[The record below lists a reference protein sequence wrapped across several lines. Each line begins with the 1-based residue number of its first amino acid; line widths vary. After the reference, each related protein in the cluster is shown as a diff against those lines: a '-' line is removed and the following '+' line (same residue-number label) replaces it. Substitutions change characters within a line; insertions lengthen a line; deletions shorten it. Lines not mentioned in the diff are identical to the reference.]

1 MLGDPG
7 AYTIRL
13 TPSTVPYVVFVGAVL
28 IAYFGVAPRWRW
40 VAVVVASVLFY
51 LGWAAPGA
59 VAGMLALVLLAHLSA
74 RAMRSRPRLKLLW
87 CTVGVVGS
95 IGTLAVLK
103 YFDFFAAEAAR
114 LLSALGVQAHA
125 PQLGLLLPV
134 GYSFL
139 VFSVT
144 SYVVDVYRGKLEPAG
159 LGELAAYL
167 TFFPKLL
174 AGPIERA
181 THFLPQWR
189 ERLGFDSEKVVMGT
203 NLILWGLFKKVVIAD
218 RLAPFVDRA
227 YETPAF
233 STPID
238 LIVGTYF
245 YAFQIY
251 CDFSGYTDI
260 AIGAILLFGIAL
272 DVNFHHPYLSRS
284 VPEFWNSRWHIS
296 LGRWFRDYV
305 YIPLGGNR
313 RGRFRTYLNVMIVF
327 VLSGIWHAGMV
338 EASVGWNFALW
349 GAINGAYVVLW
360 NACSAV
366 WGSLK
371 ARYPRLRRIDDLPG
385 VYPLQALLTFHL
397 ILLSWVFFRAA
408 NIADAWTVITQ
419 VANNV
424 GNLPMLARFYP
435 FTSFE
440 FVLSVGLIVFLLVV
454 EASTDRRPL
463 VDRLLRAPTAARW
476 ATGFVLAGAL
486 LVLGKWGTQ
495 TFIYMQF

>member
-1 MLGDPG
+1 MLRD
-7 AYTIRL
+7 AEVTL
-13 TPSTVPYVVFVGAVL
+13 LQLSPSSIPFLIFTGAVT
-28 IAYFGVAPRWRW
+28 AVYFSVAPRLRW
-40 VAVVVASVLFY
+40 FVVVLASFVFY
-51 LGWAAPGA
+51 LGWASPGA
-59 VAGMLALVLLAHLSA
+59 ALGVVGLILLAYLTT
-74 RAMRSRPRLKLLW
+74 RAMRAQANLSLLW

-103 YFDFFAAEAAR
+103 YFDFFAAETARFLAGIGIAAN
-114 LLSALGVQAHA
+114 A

-139 VFSVT
+139 VFSVM

-159 LGELAAYL
+159 LGELAAYV

-181 THFLPQWR
+181 TNFLPQWR
-189 ERLGFDSEKVVMGT
+189 ERFRFDSQKAVMGI

-218 RLAPFVDRA
+218 RLAPFVNKA

-272 DVNFHHPYLSRS
+272 APNFHHPYLSRS
-284 VPEFWNSRWHIS
+284 VPEFWNSRWHIT
-296 LGRWFRDYV
+296 LGKWFRDYL
-305 YIPLGGNR
+305 YIPLGGSR
-313 RGRFRTYLNVMIVF
+313 RGRLRTYLNVMIVF
-327 VLSGIWHAGMV
+327 VVSGIWHAGMV
-338 EASVGWNFALW
+338 EAAVGWNFALW
-349 GAINGAYVVLW
+349 GAINGVYVVLW
-360 NACSAV
+360 TALSAV

-371 ARYPRLRRIDDLPG
+371 SRFPRLARLDTFPG
-385 VYPLQALLTFHL
+385 VYLLQALLTFHL
-397 ILLSWVFFRAA
+397 VLVSWIFFRAA
-408 NIADAWTVITQ
+408 SIADAWTVMTR
-419 VANNV
+419 VADNF

-435 FTSFE
+435 FANFE
-440 FVLSVGLIVFLLVV
+440 FVLSVALIVFLLAV
-454 EASTDRRPL
+454 EILTDKRLL
-463 VDRLLRAPTAARW
+463 VDRLVRAPAAVRW
-476 ATGFVLAGAL
+476 AAGFALVAAL